1 MDKGTQ
7 RGEHIGEADPSPSR
21 PSKSMTMEKS
31 VSASSV
37 VAKPNI
43 NSSNAPEI
51 SVSEGETAD

>member
-1 MDKGTQ
+1 
-7 RGEHIGEADPSPSR
+7 
-21 PSKSMTMEKS
+21 MTMEKS